1 VAVKLLALCCVAAL
15 AVAASASAATTKR
28 ANACLKAHHVV
39 IGPRSAKEVTVFG
52 VRLLHYEGF
61 SFIGR
66 PPTVYD
72 NGSLIFNRSHAAALR
87 ARAKLNAGLLA
98 AAVAQGASPS
108 PIEKH
113 LAETHFVI
121 GTVVVLWNDHP
132 QTRIARTILARCL
145 R

>member
-1 VAVKLLALCCVAAL
+1 MRPLALCCVVGLAL
-15 AVAASASAATTKR
+15 AASASAATTKH

-39 IGPRSAKEVTVFG
+39 IGPRSVKEVTAFG

-66 PPTVYD
+66 PSTVYD
-72 NGSLIFNRSHAAALR
+72 NGSLIFNRTHAAALR
-87 ARAKLNAGLLA
+87 ARTKLDAGLLA

-108 PIEKH
+108 PVQKH
-113 LAETHFVI
+113 LGETHFVI
-121 GTVVVLWNDHP
+121 GNVVVLWNDYP
-132 QTRIARTILARCL
+132 QTPVARTILARCL